1 MTKNKITVFT
11 ITYNCE
17 QYIYRCYSSIIN
29 QSYSNWIWLIIDD
42 GSSDNTEN
50 VIRNLKDIRIQYY
63 KLENNV
69 GRGKARNFGLTKVQT
84 EWLAILD
91 MDDLMLKS
99 RLFRFNSS
107 INCGFEGLIS
117 STLLV
122 DNHLKISGIRKAIYN
137 KFFNLFT
144 HASLCIKTNI
154 LSEIS
159 YSESRYAEDQRVIVL
174 ISSNCNLEIC
184 DEPLYVYQE
193 DASINVRGAYLS
205 NYYAVINLIS
215 TLTFS
220 SFKSRQLK
228 RLFYILKFAL
238 STLILYVL
246 SKLSIGNKLYNQLI
260 QRRVKNFYEN
270 HSIELELKLYE

>member
-1 MTKNKITVFT
+1 
-11 ITYNCE
+11 
-17 QYIYRCYSSIIN
+17 
-29 QSYSNWIWLIIDD
+29 
-42 GSSDNTEN
+42 
-50 VIRNLKDIRIQYY
+50 LKDVRIQYY

-84 EWLAILD
+84 DWLAILD

-107 INCGFEGLIS
+107 INCGFEGLIT

-137 KFFNLFT
+137 KYFNLFT

-220 SFKSRQLK
+220 SFKSRQLE

-260 QRRVKNFYEN
+260 QRRVKNCYEN
-270 HSIELELKLYE
+270 HSIEQELKLYE

>member
-1 MTKNKITVFT
+1 LTKNKITVFT

-50 VIRNLKDIRIQYY
+50 VIRNLKDVRIQYY

-84 EWLAILD
+84 DWLAILD

-107 INCGFEGLIS
+107 INCGFEGLIT

-137 KFFNLFT
+137 KYFNLFT

-220 SFKSRQLK
+220 SFKSRQLE

-260 QRRVKNFYEN
+260 QRRVKNCYEN
-270 HSIELELKLYE
+270 HSIEQELKLYE

>member
-50 VIRNLKDIRIQYY
+50 VIRNLKDVRIQYY

-84 EWLAILD
+84 DWLAILD

-107 INCGFEGLIS
+107 INCGFEGLIT

-137 KFFNLFT
+137 KYFNLFT

-220 SFKSRQLK
+220 SFKSRQLE

-260 QRRVKNFYEN
+260 QRRVKNCYEN
-270 HSIELELKLYE
+270 HSIEQELKLYE